1 MRQHP
6 SILTPLLFALLIGLC
21 LPLAAQDTVDIC
33 IANGV
38 VARIRD
44 AGPYPSV
51 RDRAAAIDKVIVD
64 VISKRDTEHPQI
76 TLREDNGVWTIYAW
90 DAKLMGVHQ
99 GEATANG
106 LTPKQLGQV
115 WAKNIRERFPLAT
128 PVSKMAD
135 PFGGKTGPPIPP
147 VPPRPKP
154 VVTEEGGTVVAQL
167 PDAGSNPT
175 SGALATPGGSS
186 MSQSAA
192 LLVIID
198 AMRVSRGLTEDQW
211 IDQREQLARNLLDS
225 VSRFLAGKPMPTV
238 VEPITPVTTTP
249 PTVTTPP
256 VTPTPP
262 VTTPPVTTPTTGAPT
277 STTPP
282 VTPPAAATTPPTTTT
297 PVTAGATTPA
307 GDPSY
312 AKVPQKNRI
321 RRKFAAAEQPFYNL
335 NMTNPEGAKA
345 VHELLKAS
353 RQAMTA
359 EKFDIAEG
367 YVDQALRAMGVD
379 PTTIK

>member
-6 SILTPLLFALLIGLC
+6 SILTPLLLALLIGLC

-167 PDAGSNPT
+167 PPAGSNPT
-175 SGALATPGGSS
+175 SG
-186 MSQSAA
+186 
-192 LLVIID
+192 
-198 AMRVSRGLTEDQW
+198 R
-211 IDQREQLARNLLDS
+211 
-225 VSRFLAGKPMPTV
+225 
-238 VEPITPVTTTP
+238 
-249 PTVTTPP
+249 
-256 VTPTPP
+256 
-262 VTTPPVTTPTTGAPT
+262 
-277 STTPP
+277 
-282 VTPPAAATTPPTTTT
+282 PPAAA
-297 PVTAGATTPA
+297 
-307 GDPSY
+307 
-312 AKVPQKNRI
+312 RC
-321 RRKFAAAEQPFYNL
+321 
-335 NMTNPEGAKA
+335 
-345 VHELLKAS
+345 H
-353 RQAMTA
+353 
-359 EKFDIAEG
+359 
-367 YVDQALRAMGVD
+367 RA
-379 PTTIK
+379 PRCS

>member
-1 MRQHP
+1 MWQRP
-6 SILTPLLFALLIGLC
+6 SILTALLPALLLGLC
-21 LPLAAQDTVDIC
+21 VPIAAQESADIC
-33 IANGV
+33 IANGI

-64 VISKRDTEHPQI
+64 VISKHDTEHPQI
-76 TLREDNGVWTIYAW
+76 SLREENGLWTIFAW
-90 DAKLMGVHQ
+90 DTKLMGVYQ

-106 LTPKQLGQV
+106 LAPKQLGQV

-147 VPPRPKP
+147 VPPRPRPAAADEGSP
-154 VVTEEGGTVVAQL
+154 VVTQL
-167 PDAGSNPT
+167 PEPT
-175 SGALATPGGSS
+175 SGATANPGSSS

-225 VSRFLAGKPMPTV
+225 VSRFLAGRPMPTV
-238 VEPITPVTTTP
+238 AEPISPVTTPT

-262 VTTPPVTTPTTGAPT
+262 VAGTTTGAPTATTPPVTTT
-277 STTPP
+277 
-282 VTPPAAATTPPTTTT
+282 TPPAAATG
-297 PVTAGATTPA
+297 GAHA

-321 RRKFAAAEQPFYNL
+321 RHKFAAAEQPFYNL

-359 EKFDIAEG
+359 EKFDVAES